1 MPVGAVTAAVGVY
14 AASEQK
20 KGAKAG
26 ANAVKKGNDAAI
38 AEQARQYDQSRED
51 SLPWLDAGR
60 DALQRQAAF
69 LNGDWSGFEKSPD
82 YLWAREQGLGA
93 VDRAAAAGGSL
104 RSGGTD
110 ADRIT
115 FASGLATQ
123 NADNYWNKLS
133 GRAGTGQQTAAGL
146 GQLGANKANATGSL
160 LSGTGN
166 AQASAYQQQADAN
179 AQLGFGL
186 GGLASNYW
194 GSRNKSMN
202 GGFYLGNQPGRG

>member
-26 ANAVKKGNDAAI
+26 ANAIKKGNDAAI
-38 AEQARQYDQSRED
+38 AEQARQYDQTRED
-51 SLPWLDAGR
+51 MLPWLDAGR
-60 DALQRQAAF
+60 DSLQRQAAF

-82 YLWAREQGLGA
+82 YLWSRDQGLKA

-110 ADRIT
+110 ADRIA

-133 GRAGTGQQTAAGL
+133 GRAGTGQTAASGL
-146 GQLGANKANATGSL
+146 GQLGANMAGNVGNL
-160 LSGTGN
+160 LSGSGQ
-166 AQASAYQQQADAN
+166 ARASAYQQQGDTM

-186 GGLASNYW
+186 GGVANNW
-194 GSRNKSMN
+194 WQSRNKGMN